1 MFDASALPATT
12 TKARIRWRATD
23 VTLIRLGADGVA
35 TPAYLLDDKRL
46 LVDRCSGE
54 DLLLL
59 VRPLK
64 VPPRL
69 EVLVVD
75 DLDQA
80 RSALVD

>member
-1 MFDASALPATT
+1 MFDTSALPVTS

-23 VTLIRLGADGVA
+23 VALIRLGADGVV
-35 TPAYLLDDKRL
+35 TPAYVVADKRL
-46 LVDRCSGE
+46 LVDRCSDG

-69 EVLVVD
+69 EALVVD
-75 DLDQA
+75 DLEQA
-80 RSALVD
+80 RSALGE